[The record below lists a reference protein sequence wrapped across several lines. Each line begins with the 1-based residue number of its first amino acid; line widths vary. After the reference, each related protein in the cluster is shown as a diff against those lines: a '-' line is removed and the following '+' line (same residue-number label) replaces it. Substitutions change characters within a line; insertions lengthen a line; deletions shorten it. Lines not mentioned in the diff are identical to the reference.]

1 MGMKR
6 LEIIKELEK
15 KSLQLDPNPKQK
27 VAWDSKIHEYVHNY
41 LTTLD
46 SNKVYRGAKAEVHP
60 FDLSEDPIILQDLL
74 DEQEKFIDSQGIN
87 AAAGG
92 HMGYIPGGGLYPS
105 AMGDF
110 IAAVTNS
117 YAGVHYASPGAVQ
130 LENAL
135 ISWMCRLMG
144 YPKSA
149 VGNLT
154 SGGSISNLI
163 AVVTAREAQGLKAKD
178 FSKAVVYLSTQ
189 AHHSVQKALRIAG
202 LGESVLR
209 YIPLDENLRLDFLK
223 LKEIVENDRNSGLI
237 PFMINAS
244 FGTTNTGAID
254 PVEDIV
260 KLAKKHKIWFH
271 IDAAYGGF
279 FKLCSELQSKYKGV
293 EYADSITLDPHKTLF
308 LPFGSGAVLI
318 KNKTALLAVHH
329 YLADYLQ
336 DAQETNDQLSPADL
350 SPELTKH
357 FRGLRLWFPLKLFGL
372 DAFRSALSEK
382 YHLAQYFYTEAQKI
396 PYISLGPSPELSI
409 VLFRVSSGNEQT
421 KRLLKIIQDDG
432 RIYLSST
439 SVSEVFWI
447 RVAIVHFRTHLRHIE
462 TLLDLIRQNSL

>member
-1 MGMKR
+1 MKR

-15 KSLQLDPNPKQK
+15 KALQLDPNPEQK
-27 VAWDSKIHEYVHNY
+27 AAWNSKVHEYAQNY
-41 LTTLD
+41 LSTLD
-46 SNKVYRGAKAEVHP
+46 SSKVYRGANDESHP
-60 FDLSEDPIILQDLL
+60 FDLNEAPIILQDLL
-74 DEQEKFIDSQGIN
+74 EEQEKFIDSQGIN

-117 YAGVHYASPGAVQ
+117 YAGVYYASPGAVQ

-135 ISWMCRLMG
+135 ISWMCRLVG

-178 FSKAVVYLSTQ
+178 FSNSVVYLSTQ

-202 LGESVLR
+202 LGESILR
-209 YIPLDENLRLDFLK
+209 YIPLDENLRLDVKK
-223 LKEIVENDRNSGLI
+223 LEEFIENDLTSGLI

-254 PVEDIV
+254 PIEEIS
-260 KLAKKHKIWFH
+260 KLAEKHKIWFH
-271 IDAAYGGF
+271 VDAAYGGF
-279 FKLCSELQSKYKGV
+279 FKLCPELESKYKGL
-293 EYADSITLDPHKTLF
+293 ELADSITLDPHKTLF

-318 KNKTALLAVHH
+318 KNKMALLAVHH

-336 DAQETNDQLSPADL
+336 DAQGANDQLSPADL

-357 FRGLRLWFPLKLFGL
+357 FRGLRLWFPLKLFGIG
-372 DAFRSALSEK
+372 AFRSALSEK
-382 YHLAQYFYTEAQKI
+382 YHLAQYFYSEAQNI
-396 PYISLGPSPELSI
+396 SHLSLGPTPDLSI

-421 KRLLKIIQDDG
+421 RKLLKIIQDDG
-432 RIYLSST
+432 RVYLSST
-439 SVSEVFWI
+439 SISEVFWI
-447 RVAIVHFRTHLRHIE
+447 RVAVVHFRTHLKHIE
-462 TLLDLIRQNSL
+462 TLLNLLKQNFV